1 MATKSANPVIP
12 NAREKQVWTAQSWQE
27 RALLSAMS
35 LQPRGPVMEVKLIS
49 KKDKL
54 LLKTS
59 LSRDILLSR
68 HAEKMIHL
76 FLEWIIKEVNKGWR

>member
-1 MATKSANPVIP
+1 MAKKSANPVLP

-35 LQPRGPVMEVKLIS
+35 LQPRGPVAEMKLIS
-49 KKDKL
+49 KDKL

-59 LSRDILLSR
+59 LSMDILLSR
-68 HAEKMIHL
+68 HAVIMIHL